1 MSASDAKT
9 GDGHEFGSDRA
20 FSRILEEALDATKLL
35 KENAQKLSSD
45 LTHAPPQTIFR
56 AAVDLDLTVQQVRP
70 ILDRITSII
79 LLANHHTIESA
90 YRSLLGR
97 PERAVDAERLKQ
109 LMIEYHQTRAIV
121 ASSSRAIEDAMSLF
135 RRGVWVDHQAI
146 HSDGERELLGKS

>member
-1 MSASDAKT
+1 MESSGGAIGQGRT
-9 GDGHEFGSDRA
+9 DGSGRA

-35 KENAQKLSSD
+35 KETAQQLSAD
-45 LTHAPPQTIFR
+45 LTRSPPDTIFR
-56 AAVDLDLTVQQVRP
+56 SAVELDLTVQHVRP

-79 LLANHHTIESA
+79 LRANHHTIESA

-97 PERAVDAERLKQ
+97 PDRAVDAERLKQ

-146 HSDGERELLGKS
+146 HNDGQRELLGKA